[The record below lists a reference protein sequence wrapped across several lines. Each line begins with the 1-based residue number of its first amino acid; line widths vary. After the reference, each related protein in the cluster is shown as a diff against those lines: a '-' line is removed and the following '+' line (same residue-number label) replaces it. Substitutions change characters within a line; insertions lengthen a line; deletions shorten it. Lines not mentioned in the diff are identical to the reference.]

1 MTKRQPESG
10 KPEAGKPEAGKPEAG
25 KPGDLKKNEEGK
37 DGKEI
42 AHKPVSKSGRT
53 YDKNHHNAMYH
64 QGKVGE
70 YSTLTLTSAPAVAD
84 D

>member
-1 MTKRQPESG
+1 MTKRQ
-10 KPEAGKPEAGKPEAG
+10 PEAGKPEAGKSGE
-25 KPGDLKKNEEGK
+25 LKKKEEGE
-37 DGKEI
+37 DGKEM
-42 AHKPVSKSGRT
+42 AHKTVSKSGRT

-70 YSTLTLTSAPAVAD
+70 YSFSLTLNLPNAVAD